1 MCRFVQTVNS
11 DGESVVY
18 QLPEFVKLSKVNFS
32 EVSDIKDI
40 IPSFPVY
47 DDGRLI
53 PKKSVDVV
61 GSHAW
66 IAAMV
71 QKPESTIKKYLL
83 RMERNGEL
91 NRKWVQTTPT
101 TKCYSYF
108 LSKFSPEEKQIMG
121 KTEDFY
127 NIIYWKL
134 PSENPDDTS
143 DEKYGIGR
151 IHPLLKSIGF
161 QYGYDE
167 IKNMME
173 VLYKMGVVDRR
184 LCFVGKSPFQTYWS
198 KKTPEEFSK
207 MLTKYYLGSD

>member
-11 DGESVVY
+11 NGEQVVY
-18 QLPEFVKLSKVNFS
+18 QLPEFVKLSKINFS
-32 EVSDIKDI
+32 EINDIKDV

-53 PKKSVDVV
+53 PEKSVDVV

-83 RMERNGEL
+83 RMERSGEL
-91 NRKWVQTTPT
+91 NRKWVRTSPT

-108 LSKFSPEEKQIMG
+108 KPAFSPEEKQIMG
-121 KTEDFY
+121 KTEAFY
-127 NIIYWKL
+127 EIIYRKL
-134 PSENPDDTS
+134 PSENPADDS

-151 IHPLLKSIGF
+151 IHPLLKSMGF
-161 QYGYDE
+161 QYDYTE
-167 IKNMME
+167 IKIMME
-173 VLYKMGVVDRR
+173 ILYKMGVVDRR
-184 LCFVGKSPFQTYWS
+184 MCFVTKAPFQTYWS

-207 MLTKYYLGSD
+207 VLSKYYSK